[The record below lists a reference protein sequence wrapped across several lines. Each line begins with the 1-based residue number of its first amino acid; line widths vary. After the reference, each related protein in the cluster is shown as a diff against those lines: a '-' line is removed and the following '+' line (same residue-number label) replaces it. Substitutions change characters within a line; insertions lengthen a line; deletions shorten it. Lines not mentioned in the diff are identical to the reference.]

1 MACILVIDDND
12 ELRVTLGEILEG
24 AGYEVR
30 EASNGREGL
39 ACCQAHAIDLVVTD
53 LLMPEQEGLATIQ
66 QLRTMEPI
74 PKIIAMSGGGQ
85 TGRLDFLHAATL
97 LGADRTL
104 QKPVRARDLL
114 TAVQSLL
121 GET

>member
-39 ACCQAHAIDLVVTD
+39 ACYQAHAIDLVVTD
-53 LLMPEQEGLATIQ
+53 LLMPEQEGLETIQ
-66 QLRTMEPI
+66 QLRTMQPI
-74 PKIIAMSGGGQ
+74 PQIIAMSGGGQ

>member
-1 MACILVIDDND
+1 MACILVIDDHD
-12 ELRVTLGEILEG
+12 ELRGTLRAILEG

-39 ACCQAHAIDLVVTD
+39 ACCQAHAIDLVITD
-53 LLMPEQEGLATIQ
+53 LLMPEQEGLETIQ
-66 QLRTMEPI
+66 QLRTIQPI

-85 TGRLDFLHAATL
+85 TGQLDFLHVATVF
-97 LGADRTL
+97 GADRTL
-104 QKPVRARDLL
+104 QKPMRARDLL

-121 GET
+121 RDP

>member
-30 EASNGREGL
+30 EASNGHEGF

-74 PKIIAMSGGGQ
+74 PQIIAMSGGGQ

-121 GET
+121 GGT

>member
-12 ELRVTLGEILEG
+12 ELRVTLREILEG

-30 EASNGREGL
+30 EASNGREGF

-53 LLMPEQEGLATIQ
+53 LLMPEQEGLETIQ

-85 TGRLDFLHAATL
+85 TGQMDFLHVATMF
-97 LGADRTL
+97 GADRTL
-104 QKPVRARDLL
+104 QKPVRARDLQ

-121 GET
+121 GGT